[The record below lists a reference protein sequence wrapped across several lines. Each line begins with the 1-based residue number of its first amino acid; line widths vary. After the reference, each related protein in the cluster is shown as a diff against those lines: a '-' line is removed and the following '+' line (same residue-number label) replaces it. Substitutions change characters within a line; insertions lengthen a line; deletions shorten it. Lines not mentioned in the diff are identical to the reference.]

1 MPTATTEL
9 NLQLALDSDDDADY
23 LTISLANSLRNI
35 DALFN
40 NVNGHNHSGAHQGG
54 PIGTGSVTTAMLADG
69 SVTSVKIADGSI
81 GTLDIADGAVTSAK
95 LAAGSLLP
103 ENLFA
108 NTWTSQGTAYTVAA
122 TVLWVFC
129 TAAITVTF
137 PAAAS
142 TNRPITVVAVTGQST
157 CAGGTFVGGSL
168 NTSTGAVQNG
178 IVAQGDAITYKSD
191 GTT

>member
-54 PIGTGSVTTAMLADG
+54 PIGTGSVTTAML
-69 SVTSVKIADGSI
+69 ADGSI